1 MFKEHSPKI
10 LIIENQLIIA
20 ADVSLQFSKLGYEVI
35 GINTSVADAMKTIEN
50 NRPDIIL
57 MSIGIQENPNGLDTA
72 CLIMDKFQ
80 IPVVFLSS
88 NTDKNAFKRAIE
100 VQPYAFI
107 PKPFDKKDL
116 QRGIETALGRM
127 AVERLRGKQN
137 KVLPKEGKLFIQ

>member
-10 LIIENQLIIA
+10 LIIESQIIIA

-35 GINTSVADAMKTIEN
+35 GISSKVADAMKTIEA

-57 MSIGIQENPNGLDTA
+57 MNIGIQEKPNRFDTA
-72 CLIMDKFQ
+72 CIIMDTFQ

-88 NTDKNAFKRAIE
+88 NTDDNTFKQAIA

-116 QRGIETALGRM
+116 QRGIETALYRM
-127 AVERLRGKQN
+127 TVERLRGK
-137 KVLPKEGKLFIQ
+137 